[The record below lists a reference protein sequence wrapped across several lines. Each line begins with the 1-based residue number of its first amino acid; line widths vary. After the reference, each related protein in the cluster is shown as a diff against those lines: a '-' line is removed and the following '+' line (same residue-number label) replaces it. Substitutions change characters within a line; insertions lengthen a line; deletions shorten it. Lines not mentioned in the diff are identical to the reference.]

1 MDNSKKTLE
10 VLAIF
15 FAIAACI
22 AGWLALP
29 QVQRLLEQLNPPNKI
44 VASPTLTP
52 IFELQ
57 PTYTPLPTY
66 TAYPTMLPVIPSP
79 TEAAPATSAPISA
92 SAPTEA
98 VQPTDVLIPTL
109 IPSPIPTISLDTPS
123 GSILNKGQ
131 YWRQNDL
138 SLILEDVAFDT
149 GRSCASF
156 DFDLNNDSS
165 HDVIL
170 TIVLSQFSV
179 TDNTGRTW
187 TPRALSHYVFCGD
200 PGPWN
205 DSQISTSVAPGQS
218 YWDAAYTTW
227 IVSFDG
233 PLTDPQ
239 VTNLYI
245 TVNGLAQ
252 FSNATWGI
260 AIK

>member
-1 MDNSKKTLE
+1 MDKSKRTLE
-10 VLAIF
+10 VIGIF
-15 FAIAACI
+15 IGIVACI

-29 QVQRLLEQLNPPNKI
+29 QVQRRLEQ
-44 VASPTLTP
+44 PTTTS
-52 IFELQ
+52 IADLQ

-66 TAYPTMLPVIPSP
+66 TPYPTVFLPTQSP
-79 TEAAPATSAPISA
+79 TEAISPTSVTIPTSI
-92 SAPTEA
+92 PTEA
-98 VQPTDVLIPTL
+98 IPPTVDLIPTS
-109 IPSPIPTISLDTPS
+109 IPSPFPTISLDTPS
-123 GSILNKGQ
+123 GSVLGTGQ

-138 SLILEDVAFDT
+138 SLILDDV
-149 GRSCASF
+149 SF
-156 DFDLNNDSS
+156 NAATPCVSFRFDLNNDSD

-170 TIVLSQFSV
+170 TIVLGQFSV

-187 TPRALSHYVFCGD
+187 TPRALSHYVHCGD

-205 DSQISTSVAPGQS
+205 DSQISTSIAPGQS

-227 IVSFDG
+227 LVSFDG

-245 TVNGLAQ
+245 AVNGLAQ

-260 AIK
+260 TIK